1 MVILASGFVLVI
13 RLIDRRAQVMTTHW
27 LIFNYSQQVP
37 QVSWL
42 CCETSMDYLNACLG
56 QFQLHGQMFARKDV
70 RILAL
75 VESLLQLV
83 QLVRGEGGARSA
95 CVGRMGEFC
104 DFIHSDIPCGCGCV
118 CCASQCNI
126 CQFLPS
132 NLARPLVWILLDAV
146 GAVIIV
152 ALHID
157 AGLLVVGLRC
167 QAHGAIF
174 HSCNSQK
181 STF

>member
-1 MVILASGFVLVI
+1 MA
-13 RLIDRRAQVMTTHW
+13 
-27 LIFNYSQQVP
+27 
-37 QVSWL
+37 
-42 CCETSMDYLNACLG
+42 YLNACLG

-157 AGLLVVGLRC
+157 AGLLVVCLRC
-167 QAHGAIF
+167 QAHGALF
-174 HSCNSQK
+174 HSCNSKK